1 MRLEKRFIA
10 GELRAEQAGGKTF
23 LVGRAASYGV
33 MSHDL
38 GGWRE
43 ILQQG
48 CFDDALADPDLD
60 VVHTVN
66 HSADR
71 VLGRTT
77 SGTLKLTSDSRGLN
91 YKTELPKVSYASDLV
106 ELCKRGDISQSS
118 FAFIVDP
125 DGEAWSE
132 IDDPENAGQRC
143 GLRTISKIASLHD
156 VSTVTSGAYPGT
168 AAELASRVPRT
179 MPAELRNRLKLRA
192 ADNDDEDTTTGAC
205 MCPCDACVDGDCA
218 GCTNQDCDDPDC
230 LGCPY
235 ATRSAGARDGD
246 GWEATAERL
255 FQALED
261 APEDEQNGCWAKLR
275 ELAKA
280 HGIDCDDTD
289 DDEAEAARARRL
301 EVEAA
306 QL

>member
-1 MRLEKRFIA
+1 
-10 GELRAEQAGGKTF
+10 
-23 LVGRAASYGV
+23 V

-125 DGEAWSE
+125 DGETWSD
-132 IDDPENAGQRC
+132 IDDPDNEGRRC
-143 GLRTISKIASLHD
+143 GLRTITRIASLHD
-156 VSTVTSGAYPGT
+156 VSTVTSGAYPQT
-168 AAELASRVPRT
+168 AAELASRSLPRT

-192 ADNDDEDTTTGAC
+192 ADDDDDDTTTAC
-205 MCPCDACVDGDCA
+205 MCPCAACESGDCSD
-218 GCTNQDCDDPDC
+218 CSNSDCDDPDC
-230 LGCPY
+230 KGCPY
-235 ATRSAGARDGD
+235 ATRGAGARDGD
-246 GWEATAERL
+246 GWESMAERL

-280 HGIDCDDTD
+280 HGIDVADE
-289 DDEAEAARARRL
+289 DDEDEAAARARQL